1 VHQPIFK
8 DFCATMVRSLALT
21 LSVGLAAST
30 RLQTVE
36 RQQLHLRDDWVVL
49 EKASAE
55 EKHTVSIA
63 VKQKNLDLLHD
74 KLMEVSSPN
83 SPKRGQ
89 YLTWEEAHQLTANP
103 DATAAILSWLK
114 ENGVEVRSVHKHG
127 HYIKAKTDVS
137 TWERLLSTS
146 FSRMAHSDKET
157 SSVVRATADVSL
169 PEDIA
174 EHVEGIFMTTQLPPP
189 MNPPPVLTPLDPAEN
204 TAHVDPATLKSYY
217 KVTGEGSASVSQS
230 VVETINQ
237 VASPSDLAAFQSEY
251 SLPSQEIAKDI
262 GGHNSDL
269 ICKFNPNSC
278 AEANLDVQYMMA
290 MAPGT
295 PLTYWYD
302 SNYETPFEDWIE
314 QVAATENPPLVH
326 SISYGGPEP
335 LMAASV
341 LNTFNTEAMKLGTQG
356 ISIFV
361 SSGDDGVAGN
371 GARGNISACGYTPSF
386 PATSPYI
393 TAVGAT
399 QGGPV
404 GGEEVACSG
413 NTGGTITTGG
423 GFSTNYAQPDW
434 QASAVATFLSR
445 DSSAVSGYASGRA
458 YPDVAMAGFNYPV
471 FIGGSSYLVS
481 GTSASA
487 PVVAGMVTLVN
498 SRLAEQGKP
507 PVGFINPTLYADNG
521 AAFNDIVSGDNKCTA
536 AGQGGATCC
545 SQGFNAV
552 EGWDA
557 ATGWGSVSFDKFSE
571 LFGVSSAAL
580 V

>member
-1 VHQPIFK
+1 
-8 DFCATMVRSLALT
+8 
-21 LSVGLAAST
+21 
-30 RLQTVE
+30 
-36 RQQLHLRDDWVVL
+36 
-49 EKASAE
+49 
-55 EKHTVSIA
+55 
-63 VKQKNLDLLHD
+63 
-74 KLMEVSSPN
+74 
-83 SPKRGQ
+83 
-89 YLTWEEAHQLTANP
+89 
-103 DATAAILSWLK
+103 
-114 ENGVEVRSVHKHG
+114 
-127 HYIKAKTDVS
+127 
-137 TWERLLSTS
+137 
-146 FSRMAHSDKET
+146 MAHSDKET

-341 LNTFNTEAMKLGTQG
+341 LNTFNTEAMKLG
-356 ISIFV
+356 V
-361 SSGDDGVAGN
+361 
-371 GARGNISACGYTPSF
+371 
-386 PATSPYI
+386 
-393 TAVGAT
+393 
-399 QGGPV
+399 
-404 GGEEVACSG
+404 
-413 NTGGTITTGG
+413 
-423 GFSTNYAQPDW
+423 
-434 QASAVATFLSR
+434 
-445 DSSAVSGYASGRA
+445 
-458 YPDVAMAGFNYPV
+458 
-471 FIGGSSYLVS
+471 
-481 GTSASA
+481 
-487 PVVAGMVTLVN
+487 
-498 SRLAEQGKP
+498 
-507 PVGFINPTLYADNG
+507 
-521 AAFNDIVSGDNKCTA
+521 
-536 AGQGGATCC
+536 
-545 SQGFNAV
+545 
-552 EGWDA
+552 
-557 ATGWGSVSFDKFSE
+557 
-571 LFGVSSAAL
+571 
-580 V
+580 

>member
-1 VHQPIFK
+1 
-8 DFCATMVRSLALT
+8 MVRSFALAI
-21 LSVGLAAST
+21 SVGLAAST

-36 RQQLHLRDDWVVL
+36 KQQQHLREDWVVL

-63 VKQKNLDLLHD
+63 VKQKNLDLLHN
-74 KLMEVSSPN
+74 KLMEVSSPS
-83 SPKRGQ
+83 SPQRGQ

-103 DATAAILSWLK
+103 DATASVVSWLK
-114 ENGVEVRSVHKHG
+114 EHGVEVQSVHKHG
-127 HYIKAKTDVS
+127 HYIKAQTDVS

-146 FSRMAHSDKET
+146 FSRMKCEGCSDP
-157 SSVVRATADVSL
+157 VVRATADVSL

-174 EHVEGIFMTTQLPPP
+174 QHVEGIFMTTQIPPP
-189 MNPPPVLTPLDPAEN
+189 MNPPPVIEPLDPAEN
-204 TAHVDPATLKSYY
+204 GKQCDPATIKSYY
-217 KVTGEGSASVSQS
+217 KVTGEGSASVSQC

-237 VASPSDLAAFQSEY
+237 VASPSDLATFQTEFN
-251 SLPSQEIAKDI
+251 LPSQTIATDI
-262 GGHNSDL
+262 GEHNSDF
-269 ICKFNPNSC
+269 ICKINPNSC
-278 AEANLDVQYMMA
+278 AEANLDVQYIMA

-302 SNYETPFEDWIE
+302 SNFQAPFEDWIE
-314 QVAATENPPLVH
+314 QVAAAENPPLVN
-326 SISYGGPEP
+326 SISYGGPES
-335 LMAASV
+335 LMSPSV
-341 LNTFNTEAMKLGTQG
+341 MNTFNTEAMKLGVQG
-356 ISIFV
+356 VSIFV

-371 GARGNISACGYTPSF
+371 GARGNASACGYEPSF

-399 QGGPV
+399 QGSCIGS
-404 GGEEVACSG
+404 EEVACSG
-413 NTGGTITTGG
+413 NTSGVITTGG
-423 GFSTNYAQPDW
+423 GFSGNYAQPDW

-445 DSSAVSGYASGRA
+445 DSSAVPGYASGRA
-458 YPDVAMAGFNYPV
+458 YPDVAMAGFNYPTV
-471 FIGGSSYLVS
+471 IGGSTYLVS
-481 GTSASA
+481 GTSAAA

-507 PVGFINPTLYADNG
+507 PVGFINPTLYANNG
-521 AAFNDIVSGDNKCTA
+521 AAFNDIVKGNNKCSAGGQA
-536 AGQGGATCC
+536 AATCC
-545 SQGFNAV
+545 EEGFNAV

-571 LFGVSSAAL
+571 LFGASSAAL